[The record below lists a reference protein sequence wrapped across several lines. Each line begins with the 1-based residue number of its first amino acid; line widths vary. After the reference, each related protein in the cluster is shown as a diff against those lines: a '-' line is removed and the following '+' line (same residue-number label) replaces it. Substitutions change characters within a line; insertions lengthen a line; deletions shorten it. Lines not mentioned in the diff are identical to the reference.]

1 MSQLV
6 FQPALD
12 PFHAVFRLIR
22 LLPLLK
28 IVGPLPIDHVRIL
41 DFYLLF
47 PFRIRL
53 IRLAPNH
60 QSFKKLSETYAHLTP
75 YGEQPDPPLLFER
88 MRPLQLAAI
97 ETLAANNY
105 IDKDAFLH
113 DTVKP
118 TNAKVPEAILS
129 RAAELNAAQ
138 ADLMEFIRT
147 IAGQYKLS
155 DGLNDLKAR
164 TGLMEYRYDAI

>member
-28 IVGPLPIDHVRIL
+28 TAGPLPIDHVRIL

-53 IRLAPNH
+53 IRLAQSH
-60 QSFKKLSETYAHLTP
+60 QHFKTLSEEYAHLAP
-75 YGEQPDPPLLFER
+75 YGEQPDPPHLFER
-88 MRPLQLAAI
+88 MHPLQLAAI

-105 IDKDAFLH
+105 IDKDAFLD
-113 DTVKP
+113 DTFK
-118 TNAKVPEAILS
+118 TSDAKVPEAIFS
-129 RAAELNAAQ
+129 RAEELNAAQ
-138 ADLMEFIRT
+138 ANLMEFIRT
-147 IAGQYKLS
+147 LAEHYTLS
-155 DGLNDLKAR
+155 DGLNGLKAR

>member
-12 PFHAVFRLIR
+12 PFHAVFRLMR

-53 IRLAPNH
+53 IRLAQGH
-60 QSFKKLSETYAHLTP
+60 QPFKKLSETYAHLTP

-113 DTVKP
+113 DTFKASD
-118 TNAKVPEAILS
+118 TKIPEAIS
-129 RAAELNAAQ
+129 FRAAELNAAQ

-147 IAGQYKLS
+147 LAEQYKLS
-155 DGLNDLKAR
+155 DGLNGLKAR